1 VLLGGQLARHN
12 LRRAVRLQ
20 WLWLALGSD
29 SLSRLAALVE
39 RAGSLRTG
47 MVPRSQATAGVAI
60 AVAVDHGQQLPGSA
74 SGGVAFTERNEHVD
88 G

>member
-1 VLLGGQLARHN
+1 
-12 LRRAVRLQ
+12 
-20 WLWLALGSD
+20 
-29 SLSRLAALVE
+29 
-39 RAGSLRTG
+39 